1 MKILRKS
8 ISILSC
14 AILLSSLLF
23 PCEAKAQQKMVEEAD
38 TTALLQGAVVGA
50 DLFGAIQR
58 QVSDY
63 GQYEAFLRVNLKG
76 KYFPVL
82 EIGYGEAECNED
94 PISGVTARTK
104 APYMRVGCDFNVLKN
119 KHDIYKV
126 FIGAR
131 YGYSKFDFE
140 FSHQGVKDEIW
151 GGEKVP
157 IYVND
162 PCNAHWL
169 EGVFGVDAKVIGP
182 VHLGW
187 SFRYRRRISSKS
199 PSVGEAWYIPGYGRA
214 GSTCLGGTFNLS
226 IGI

>member
-14 AILLSSLLF
+14 AILVSSVLF
-23 PCEAKAQQKMVEEAD
+23 PCEANAQKKIEAAAD
-38 TTALLQGAVVGA
+38 TTAFFQGVVVGA

-63 GQYEAFLRVNLKG
+63 RQYEAFLRLNLKG

-82 EIGYGEAECNED
+82 ELGYGEAECSED
-94 PISGVTARTK
+94 PISHITAKTK

-126 FIGAR
+126 FVGAR
-131 YGYSKFDFE
+131 YGYSKYDFE
-140 FSHQGVKDEIW
+140 MSHPGVEDKIW
-151 GGEKVP
+151 GGRVP
-157 IYVND
+157 ISVND

-169 EGVFGVDAKVIGP
+169 EAVFGVDAKVIGP

-187 SFRYRRRISSKS
+187 SFRYRRRISSKL
-199 PSVGEAWYIPGYGRA
+199 PSVGESWYIPGYGRA